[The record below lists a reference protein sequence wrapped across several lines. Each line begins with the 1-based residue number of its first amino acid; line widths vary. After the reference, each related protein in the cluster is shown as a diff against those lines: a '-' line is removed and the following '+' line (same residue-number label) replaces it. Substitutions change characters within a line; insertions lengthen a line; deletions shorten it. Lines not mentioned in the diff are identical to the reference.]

1 MQPQSEF
8 EDASMT
14 STTLLAGVAVAG
26 DEAAARAFVAR
37 YAPMVRA
44 VARACRLSEADAD
57 DVGQEVMV
65 AAVEALRGE
74 RYDRARG
81 RFRMFLR
88 GVIAHKVRDLIARNA
103 RARRGPAFH
112 TPPDENLG
120 ESRRE
125 NLDENLGE
133 SRSENLDE
141 NPGESR
147 SENLDENPGEIPGES
162 RLRGADVPG
171 SAPPCPGS
179 ASRLFS
185 PGGMPSR
192 NLDEVPDSQPSPA
205 EAFEA
210 AFDAEWRKVA
220 AEEAMDTVRREF
232 EPSTFQA
239 FDLCMRKNMPPRE
252 VASLLGISR
261 NAVYLAKGRV
271 VARLKELL
279 DSGETEEGAA
289 EQGPAPRSKA

>member
-1 MQPQSEF
+1 MQHHSEF

-14 STTLLAGVAVAG
+14 STTLLRGVAVVG
-26 DEAAARAFVAR
+26 DEVSARAFVAR

-65 AAVEALRGE
+65 AAVEALRRE

-88 GVIAHKVRDLIARNA
+88 GVIAHKIRDMMARHPRERQGRDPQMA
-103 RARRGPAFH
+103 
-112 TPPDENLG
+112 PDA
-120 ESRRE
+120 S
-125 NLDENLGE
+125 
-133 SRSENLDE
+133 S
-141 NPGESR
+141 
-147 SENLDENPGEIPGES
+147 GES

-185 PGGMPSR
+185 SAVAASR
-192 NLDEVPDSQPSPA
+192 TLDEVPDSQPSPS

-210 AFDAEWRKVA
+210 AFDAEWRKA
-220 AEEAMDTVRREF
+220 AMEEAMDAVRREF

-239 FDLCMRKNMPPRE
+239 FDLCARKDMPPRE

-261 NAVYLAKGRV
+261 NAVYLAKRRV
-271 VARLKELL
+271 LARLQEIV
-279 DSGETEEGAA
+279 DASESDAGEVSP
-289 EQGPAPRSKA
+289 QG